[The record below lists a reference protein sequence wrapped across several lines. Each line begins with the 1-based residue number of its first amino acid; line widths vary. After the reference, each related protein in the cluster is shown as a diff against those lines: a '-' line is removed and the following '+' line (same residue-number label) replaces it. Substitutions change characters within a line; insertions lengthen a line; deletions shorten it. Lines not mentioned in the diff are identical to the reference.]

1 MVTMQRLKST
11 VTGESAETFILV
23 WERKH
28 LAAELVD
35 VGVNKDELVGG
46 LE

>member
-1 MVTMQRLKST
+1 MKRD
-11 VTGESAETFILV
+11 GEGDNNEGGGSVLEV
-23 WERKH
+23 KH